1 MCKCSVCEQAEQR
14 ARNTEANKTSSLT
27 SKAESTFIWQFAH
40 NSISDACQCSA
51 FSHHTHCP
59 YCTVNQLFVSPS
71 SLQSQ
76 HTLPVPYCQP
86 VVCQSIQP
94 SDTTRIAS
102 TVLSTISL
110 QVHSAF
116 SHNTH
121 CQYRTVHNAHC
132 QYHTVNHFFASRF
145 SLQSQHALPVPYCQ
159 PFLCKSI
166 QLCIFLTLA

>member
-14 ARNTEANKTSSLT
+14 VRNTEANKTSSLT

-59 YCTVNQLFVSPS
+59 YRTVNQLFVSPS

-76 HTLPVPYCQP
+76 HALPVPYCPQRALP
-86 VVCQSIQP
+86 VP
-94 SDTTRIAS
+94 
-102 TVLSTISL
+102 
-110 QVHSAF
+110 
-116 SHNTH
+116 
-121 CQYRTVHNAHC
+121 Y
-132 QYHTVNHFFASRF
+132 VNHFFASRF

>member
-51 FSHHTHCP
+51 FSHNTHCP
-59 YCTVNQLFVSPS
+59 YRTVNQLFVSPS

-110 QVHSAF
+110 QVHSAMYIPH
-116 SHNTH
+116 SRIN
-121 CQYRTVHNAHC
+121 QYTLKLSAVTITIR
-132 QYHTVNHFFASRF
+132 
-145 SLQSQHALPVPYCQ
+145 
-159 PFLCKSI
+159 KSNDI
-166 QLCIFLTLA
+166 IR